1 MFTPYPSHTTS
12 LAAALQSPCSI
23 VGCHEHAN
31 PLNRVE
37 APLNIFGEPVV
48 QVYFCEDHW
57 HLLAPI
63 TNEQKVPDIVA
74 EEQA

>member
-1 MFTPYPSHTTS
+1 MFTPYPNHTTS

-37 APLNIFGEPVV
+37 AALSIFGDPVV
-48 QVYFCEDHW
+48 QVYFCETHFR
-57 HLLAPI
+57 LLVPVTDEHKI
-63 TNEQKVPDIVA
+63 PDIMV
-74 EEQA
+74 EE